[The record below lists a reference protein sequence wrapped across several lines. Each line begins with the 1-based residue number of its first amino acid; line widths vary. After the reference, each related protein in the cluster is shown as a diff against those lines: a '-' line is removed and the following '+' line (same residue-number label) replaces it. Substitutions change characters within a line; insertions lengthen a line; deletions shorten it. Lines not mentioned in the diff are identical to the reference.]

1 MYRFCDI
8 SENLVGEKK
17 EEKRG
22 KQITTASAVRPF
34 VGVSGPIETVELWP
48 AVVADC
54 GNPIDGA
61 RWTTHPSIE
70 PQHPPPPPGGSRG
83 RTGKQ
88 EQENKR
94 LSKPRPHQ
102 TTFYYGDTYEGH
114 RLELVEV
121 E

>member
-1 MYRFCDI
+1 M
-8 SENLVGEKK
+8 
-17 EEKRG
+17 
-22 KQITTASAVRPF
+22 
-34 VGVSGPIETVELWP
+34 W
-48 AVVADC
+48 
-54 GNPIDGA
+54 
-61 RWTTHPSIE
+61 
-70 PQHPPPPPGGSRG
+70 